1 MGMEKSNMKMR
12 ILIIEDDPDR
22 EEKLRSWLP
31 VDIKVVVARGKC
43 GNGNRYPEER

>member
-12 ILIIEDDPDR
+12 ILIIEDDPAR

-31 VDIKVVVARGKC
+31 VDVKAVIARSA
-43 GNGNRYPEER
+43 GNGHRYPGER